1 MKKCFFVFLF
11 SVVATVASFA
21 QAQQIT
27 RFGVVD
33 TAKVYQAYF
42 KNSSPMRN
50 YESKKAEFQGEIN
63 KRADEIRT
71 LRTQKN
77 EALSLGNDY
86 EASNLDAEIA
96 KKTESLTEYT
106 KSKNLELENL
116 KANMQNSNEF
126 YTKLYKVIERVAE
139 NEGFTMILSLQQN
152 NGILWYS
159 TSVDVTEKVISEL
172 GLK

>member
-1 MKKCFFVFLF
+1 MKKIFLLLALSVAAAF
-11 SVVATVASFA
+11 SLSA

-50 YESKKAEFQGEIN
+50 YEAKKAEFQSEIN
-63 KRADEIRT
+63 ARADEIRN
-71 LRTQKN
+71 LRSQKN
-77 EALSLGNDY
+77 SASLAGD
-86 EASNLDAEIA
+86 ESEISRLDSEIA

-116 KANMQNSNEF
+116 KNSMQSSNEF

-172 GLK
+172 NLK

>member
-1 MKKCFFVFLF
+1 MKKIFFAFALSIVAVFAL
-11 SVVATVASFA
+11 SA

-50 YESKKAEFQGEIN
+50 YEAKKAECQAEIN
-63 KRADEIRT
+63 TRADEIRN
-71 LRTQKN
+71 LRSQKSA
-77 EALSLGNDY
+77 ALASGDEF
-86 EASNLDAEIA
+86 EASRLDSQIA

-106 KSKNLELENL
+106 KSKNIELENL
-116 KANMQNSNEF
+116 KNSMQTSNEF

-172 GLK
+172 NLR